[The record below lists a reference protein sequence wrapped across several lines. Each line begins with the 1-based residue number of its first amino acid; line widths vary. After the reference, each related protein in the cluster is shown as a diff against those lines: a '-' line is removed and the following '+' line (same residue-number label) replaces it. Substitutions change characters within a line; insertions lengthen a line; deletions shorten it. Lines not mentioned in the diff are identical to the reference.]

1 MQQHIGWTATVVN
14 HSTQFDLL
22 EAHNVLFFFFF
33 FKAGLQQVF
42 EGILEGASS
51 VGLFKV
57 GVPGA
62 KVHPPSG

>member
-1 MQQHIGWTATVVN
+1 M
-14 HSTQFDLL
+14 FFF
-22 EAHNVLFFFFF
+22 LFFV
-33 FKAGLQQVF
+33 KAGLQQVF